1 MVIEKRTKSAGFT
14 ILEVLLT
21 LAILSIILVSA
32 TTLLTANVKS
42 VHETEKNVEYTQNLR
57 IASNQIM
64 DRIKKDNSVKV
75 AYEGGLLMINDKI
88 FLDPTKKVTN
98 THNAQLWVY
107 GETDTNAELMLRDE
121 DTASDSVLAEYIKE
135 ITINQPNERYLNIK
149 ISMTDDAEA
158 VLSVPLAFSFSSVI
172 PDTPD
177 NPNSIWGDFMIYTHR
192 LVIQSGA
199 KVIGPASIVYVA
211 NRTDQQC
218 TIENSQTQ
226 FKAAKLY
233 VEKKMKLQDAQIGNE
248 DGSSS
253 FYVDGTL
260 NIVNQA
266 KFIGSLYYTKN
277 ISQPPPNATKVGSID
292 FPDVSMPSPQSN
304 DWYVDKGYTNN
315 TTPRDNMKYKGGSIT
330 FNMVRDGIENVS
342 IYSTG
347 DIEFQNGS
355 VVKGIL
361 YAPEGTVYIHDST
374 FEGIIIADR
383 IYIYN
388 SNTHVTF
395 RSFDINNLP
404 F

>member
-1 MVIEKRTKSAGFT
+1 MVSNKTRSSGFT
-14 ILEVLLT
+14 IIEVLLT
-21 LAILSIILVSA
+21 IAILSIVLVSA

-64 DRIKKDNSVKV
+64 DRIKKDNSVKI
-75 AYEGGLLMINDKI
+75 AFTDGLLMINDKI
-88 FLDPTKKVTN
+88 FLDPTKKVSN

-107 GETDTNAELMLRDE
+107 GETDANAELMLRDE
-121 DTASDSVLAEYIKE
+121 VTTSDSVLAEYIKE

-149 ISMTDDAEA
+149 ITMTDEEEA

-172 PDTPD
+172 PDGP
-177 NPNSIWGDFMIYTHR
+177 SSVWGNYMIYTHR

-218 TIENSQTQ
+218 EILDSQTQ
-226 FKAAKLY
+226 FEAAQLY
-233 VEKKMKLQDAQIGNE
+233 VEKQMKLQDAKIGNE

-277 ISQPPPNATKVGSID
+277 ISQPPPNATKVDSID

-304 DWYVDKGYTNN
+304 DWYVDKGYSNN
-315 TTPRDNMKYKGGSIT
+315 ATPRDNMKYKGGSIT

-347 DIEFQNGS
+347 DIELKNGS
-355 VVKGIL
+355 IVKGIL
-361 YAPEGTVYIHDST
+361 YAPQGTVNIHDST

-395 RSFDINNLP
+395 KPFNINNLP

>member
-1 MVIEKRTKSAGFT
+1 MNMVIKKTKSSGFT

-64 DRIKKDNSVKV
+64 DRLKKDNSVKV
-75 AYEGGLLMINDKI
+75 AYEGGLLMIDDKT
-88 FLDPTKKVTN
+88 FLDPSKKTTN

-107 GETDTNAELMLRDE
+107 GETDANAELMLRDV

-149 ISMTDDAEA
+149 ITMTDDEEA

-172 PDTPD
+172 PDGP
-177 NPNSIWGDFMIYTHR
+177 SSVWGDFMIYTNR

-218 TIENSQTQ
+218 EILNSQTQ
-226 FKAAKLY
+226 FEVAQLY
-233 VEKKMKLQDAQIGNE
+233 VEKQMKLQDAKIGNE

-266 KFIGSLYYTKN
+266 EFIGSLYYTKN
-277 ISQPPPNATKVGSID
+277 ISQPPPNATKVDSID
-292 FPDVSMPSPQSN
+292 FPDVSMPTPQS
-304 DWYVDKGYTNN
+304 DSWYVDKGYSNN
-315 TTPRDNMKYKGGSIT
+315 ATPRDNMKYKGGSIT

-347 DIEFQNGS
+347 DIEFANGS
-355 VVKGIL
+355 IVKGIL
-361 YAPEGTVYIHDST
+361 YAPQGTVYMHDST
-374 FEGIIIADR
+374 FEGIIIAHH

-395 RSFDINNLP
+395 KPFNINNLP